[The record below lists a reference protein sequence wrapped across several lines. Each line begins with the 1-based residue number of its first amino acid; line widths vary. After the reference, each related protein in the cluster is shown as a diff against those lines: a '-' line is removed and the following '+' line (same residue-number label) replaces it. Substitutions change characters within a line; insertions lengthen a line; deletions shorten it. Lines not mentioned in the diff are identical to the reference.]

1 MAEAIL
7 KYDLNDT
14 DDAMAHMR
22 AIKSLDMALALW
34 EIRYNT
40 KKSIGYTLE
49 GKHLKGESVSNYEV
63 LDMVYERIYEILD
76 EHNIKMDDLII

>member
-22 AIKSLDMALALW
+22 AVKSLDMALALW
-34 EIRYNT
+34 DITHNT

-49 GKHLKGESVSNYEV
+49 GKDFKGESVTNYEV
-63 LDMVYERIYEILD
+63 LEMVYERIYEILD
-76 EHNIKMDDLII
+76 EHNIKLDDLIV

>member
-34 EIRYNT
+34 DITHNT
-40 KKSIGYTLE
+40 KKRIEWSLE
-49 GKHLKGESVSNYEV
+49 SKELNKYEV
-63 LDMVYERIYEILD
+63 LDLVYERIYEILD

>member
-34 EIRYNT
+34 DIRYNT
-40 KKSIGYTLE
+40 KKSIGYALE
-49 GKHLKGESVSNYEV
+49 GKDLKGESVSNYEV
-63 LDMVYERIYEILD
+63 LDMVYDRIYEILD
-76 EHNIKMDDLII
+76 EHNIKLDDLII